1 MPEFENKGPQGA
13 NRDGEMEPRTG
24 PQPLSHRRPGNRIIK
39 SNSVSAALHDYL
51 HNNPGG
57 FDMRFYARRYGVS
70 VGSLTMRLWREK
82 RKKKENDATEAL
94 DSDEETME
102 GSRIETPAALAR
114 PTTAT
119 GPERQSLTFP
129 IPKPGKKASRE
140 VVEAAFD
147 EYLHSSP
154 PVSGLDIA
162 KKYGLH
168 PSTMN
173 KRIALTKMSK
183 DVARSPGDSGKKTRS
198 ERAINLRSNPP
209 SSRRQQEAGVK
220 PGIPGKSIPPPPP
233 PLRPPPTAAVPTPAP
248 TSASGPK
255 QARSLSTLRARV
267 DRINSAMEYIIQNPG
282 HCYKHVAKRFG
293 VGRRTLFGRAA
304 KLRAAGINVPSSTIP
319 GRMPAKRNTYITT
332 GGSSSSS
339 SRHGDVQVQQQR
351 QQRQQPSGGSAE
363 KAIAAVIRARRST
376 SQRPR
381 QDQGQGESQ
390 KQDPTEKKKE
400 KEKES
405 ASQPRP
411 QPQSHQERERGRGL
425 GLRSS
430 SRIKAAAQ
438 TSVNAGVSSSN
449 SNSTSTSTSNSSTSN
464 SSRSKEKCNN
474 DNNPLDYMSRAE
486 RCDAAWEEYLCSNPR
501 PSLLYFARKYGIHKS
516 TLSARK
522 GALKKQGVDVDLL
535 FMDPVKADTNGNA
548 IASGAGRGRMTRV
561 EDLISDFDLEE
572 LEESESELGSE
583 ANDGGDDEIIDAES
597 NVTSPPSS
605 KLVLA
610 RRQSMQLSD
619 IQERYLV
626 NWYLREESLGR
637 GAPSRAK
644 LTSMALSLL
653 FDGQEVDLDLQDE
666 EWLGILIQQFLERN
680 PDIKLI
686 VGRAEGEDGIWG
698 EEVMGGLV
706 PAQKMRKP
714 KDGVRML
721 WGPTAAEAAAA
732 AAAMDYIPDEN
743 DDEGDWEDEE
753 ESDSE
758 QSESDESATDSEDS
772 EEDDSDSDSDPD
784 SDSDS
789 DSDTS
794 TSTSNDNLYNQAFV
808 ESLFVKLEST
818 PSPPLLSPAATVAVA
833 ATEGGHEHS
842 NLPTPQS
849 SHDIQQHYLSA
860 LHNSQSAT
868 QTVQIVKTLCLKTG
882 KALDLKNSALE
893 ALREKADRLEKEAG
907 ELKKAILEI
916 TAAAAAAAAAAAGKQ
931 DGLLLNPSPDP
942 GSMSSP
948 PLGLLSSEERHE
960 REEDQQQE
968 QEGQEGKRSS
978 SSGSINMSSVS
989 DVDAEREI
997 LERVTTTT
1005 TTDKGL
1011 RASSSSITPPS
1022 ELEEVNSMQESV
1034 HGGSNEAGGQGNG
1047 ESEESES
1054 GCDNEHKGSDTKS
1067 PSFLTD
1073 DTSTIVL
1080 HDNSRKRRRMVDI
1093 EIVLE
1098 AKKMLGFAAHDE
1110 SIGPWTGAYTIGPGA
1125 PGKKRRR
1132 ITERN
1137 RQGGGGS
1144 HVTIPL

>member
-1 MPEFENKGPQGA
+1 
-13 NRDGEMEPRTG
+13 MEPRTG
-24 PQPLSHRRPGNRIIK
+24 PQPLSHRRPGQRVIK

-82 RKKKENDATEAL
+82 RKKKKEDDATEAL

-102 GSRIETPAALAR
+102 VSRIEAPAALAR
-114 PTTAT
+114 PTTT
-119 GPERQSLTFP
+119 TRPERHSLTFP

-140 VVEAAFD
+140 AVEAAFD

-173 KRIALTKMSK
+173 KRIASTKISK
-183 DVARSPGDSGKKTRS
+183 DVARSAGDSGKKTRS
-198 ERAINLRSNPP
+198 GRANNLRSNPP

-319 GRMPAKRNTYITT
+319 GRMPAKRDTYITT
-332 GGSSSSS
+332 GSSSSSSS
-339 SRHGDVQVQQQR
+339 SRHGDVQ
-351 QQRQQPSGGSAE
+351 PSGGSAE
-363 KAIAAVIRARRST
+363 EAIAAVIKVRSST

-390 KQDPTEKKKE
+390 KQDPTEKKKKKK

-405 ASQPRP
+405 ASPPRP
-411 QPQSHQERERGRGL
+411 QPQSHQERDRGRGL

-438 TSVNAGVSSSN
+438 TSVNAGVSSSSN
-449 SNSTSTSTSNSSTSN
+449 SNSTSNRNSSTSNSSTSN
-464 SSRSKEKCNN
+464 GSRSKEKSNN
-474 DNNPLDYMSRAE
+474 NNNNPSDYMSRAE

-501 PSLLYFARKYGIHKS
+501 PSLFYFARKYGIHKS

-535 FMDPVKADTNGNA
+535 LPNSAKANTNGNA
-548 IASGAGRGRMTRV
+548 FANGAGSGRMSKV
-561 EDLISDFDLEE
+561 VDLMSDSDLDSD
-572 LEESESELGSE
+572 LEESESESESGSE
-583 ANDGGDDEIIDAES
+583 AEDGGDHEIIDAES

-637 GAPSRAK
+637 GAPSRGK

-680 PDIKLI
+680 PDIKLM
-686 VGRAEGEDGIWG
+686 VGRAEGGDGIWG
-698 EEVMGGLV
+698 EEVMVGLV
-706 PAQKMRKP
+706 LAQKMRKP

-732 AAAMDYIPDEN
+732 AAAMGYISDEN

-758 QSESDESATDSEDS
+758 QSESDESVSDSEDSEDS

-784 SDSDS
+784 SDSD
-789 DSDTS
+789 TS
-794 TSTSNDNLYNQAFV
+794 TSTSNDNPYNQAFV

-818 PSPPLLSPAATVAVA
+818 PSPPLLSPAATK
-833 ATEGGHEHS
+833 GGHKHN

-849 SHDIQQHYLSA
+849 SYDIQQHYLSA
-860 LHNSQSAT
+860 LYNSQSAT
-868 QTVQIVKTLCLKTG
+868 QTAQIVKTLCIKTG

-916 TAAAAAAAAAAAGKQ
+916 TAAAAAAAAGKH
-931 DGLLLNPSPDP
+931 DGLLLDPSPDP
-942 GSMSSP
+942 GSSP
-948 PLGLLSSEERHE
+948 SPLGLSFSEERHE
-960 REEDQQQE
+960 QEKQQLQ

-989 DVDAEREI
+989 DVDVEREI
-997 LERVTTTT
+997 LERATTTT

-1011 RASSSSITPPS
+1011 RASPSSIIPPP
-1022 ELEEVNSMQESV
+1022 ELEEANSMQESLL
-1034 HGGSNEAGGQGNG
+1034 GGSNEAGGQGNG
-1047 ESEESES
+1047 ESESNCES
-1054 GCDNEHKGSDTKS
+1054 GYDNEHKGSDTKR

-1073 DTSTIVL
+1073 DTSTIVS
-1080 HDNSRKRRRMVDI
+1080 HDNKSRKRRRMVDI

-1098 AKKMLGFAAHDE
+1098 AKKMFGFAAHDE

-1137 RQGGGGS
+1137 S
-1144 HVTIPL
+1144 